1 MTDTIYKFFNLQP
14 PAFDAYPQLATMQ
27 QHNPTNQYIQASA
40 IRMAPLFST
49 IGAFCMIASSQAF
62 MLSTSHVNTK
72 TELFMK
78 STNQIPTSPFR
89 NSKDVAKTVSAASA
103 FFSVFALSRSAN
115 AGFFQSDEQDA
126 IDNLSSYQKPVF
138 ELLDQL
144 RPSLVPNAV
153 GVYIQTQV
161 LKGGKEDS
169 DVVLNYL
176 ENYIKPCQKKMS
188 EVASKLKLAN
198 PADQTRIELL
208 PLLMK
213 GHILELGQAIT
224 TMKSEDQAKEVAE
237 VSETLAEY
245 LVLSSSKYKVERF
258 VPPRMLSD
266 KEYLGPFGCE
276 FWGKKRVEGSNYCE
290 NVPEPEKK

>member
-1 MTDTIYKFFNLQP
+1 MRFI
-14 PAFDAYPQLATMQ
+14 
-27 QHNPTNQYIQASA
+27 SA
-40 IRMAPLFST
+40 V
-49 IGAFCMIASSQAF
+49 GAFCVIASARAF

-72 TELFMK
+72 MELFMR
-78 STNQIPTSPFR
+78 STNQIPTSPFSD
-89 NSKDVAKTVSAASA
+89 SKDVTRAVSVASA
-103 FFSVFALSRSAN
+103 LFSVFALSRSAN

-188 EVASKLKLAN
+188 EIASKLQLAN

-290 NVPEPEKK
+290 SVPEPEKK

>member
-1 MTDTIYKFFNLQP
+1 M
-14 PAFDAYPQLATMQ
+14 MQ
-27 QHNPTNQYIQASA
+27 V
-40 IRMAPLFST
+40 FS
-49 IGAFCMIASSQAF
+49 MIALVGAIATSQAF
-62 MLSTSHVNTK
+62 MISTSRVNTK
-72 TELFMK
+72 TMLSMK
-78 STNQIPTSPFR
+78 STNQVPTSSFSDSR
-89 NSKDVAKTVSAASA
+89 GVAKTVSAATA
-103 FFSVFALSRSAN
+103 LFSVFAFSRSAN
-115 AGFFQSDEQDA
+115 AGLFQSDEQDA

-144 RPSLVPNAV
+144 RPSVIPNTV
-153 GVYIQTQV
+153 GVYAQTQV

-176 ENYIKPCQKKMS
+176 ETYIKPCQAKMA

-198 PADQTRIELL
+198 PTDQTRIELL

-213 GHILELGQAIT
+213 GHILELGQAIK

-245 LVLSSSKYKVERF
+245 LILSSSKYKVERF
-258 VPPRMLSD
+258 IPPRMLSD

-276 FWGKKRVEGSNYCE
+276 FWGKKRIEGSNYCE
-290 NVPEPEKK
+290 SIPESEKK

>member
-1 MTDTIYKFFNLQP
+1 
-14 PAFDAYPQLATMQ
+14 
-27 QHNPTNQYIQASA
+27 
-40 IRMAPLFST
+40 
-49 IGAFCMIASSQAF
+49 
-62 MLSTSHVNTK
+62 
-72 TELFMK
+72 MK